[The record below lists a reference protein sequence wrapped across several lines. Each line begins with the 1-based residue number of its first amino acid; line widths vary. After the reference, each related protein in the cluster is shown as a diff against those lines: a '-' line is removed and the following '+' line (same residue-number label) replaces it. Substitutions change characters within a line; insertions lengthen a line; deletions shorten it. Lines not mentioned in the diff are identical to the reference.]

1 MLPSLKGG
9 FGMKGST
16 WSHLREGHGPRSDAA
31 IRIFRGSWFS
41 LCLHFLPETPGEAS
55 QERKGLSDPG
65 AQLGM
70 IVPG

>member
-1 MLPSLKGG
+1 MDQEAMLLLEFLGVRG
-9 FGMKGST
+9 F
-16 WSHLREGHGPRSDAA
+16 
-31 IRIFRGSWFS
+31 

>member
-1 MLPSLKGG
+1 MLPSPKGG

-16 WSHLREGHGPRSDAA
+16 WSHLWEGHGPRNDAA
-31 IRIFRGSWFS
+31 IRILRVCGF